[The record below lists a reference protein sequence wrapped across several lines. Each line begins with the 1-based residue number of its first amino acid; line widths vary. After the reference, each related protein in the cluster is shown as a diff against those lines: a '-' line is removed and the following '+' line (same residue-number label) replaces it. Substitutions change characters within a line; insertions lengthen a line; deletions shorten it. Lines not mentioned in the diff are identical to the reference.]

1 MGSAMARRPFQSTPH
16 ARLLRHFYDGVASID
31 GWLSSRCRV
40 FRAQERS
47 AGSWRREGSAASGE
61 LCNPGEL
68 RLWFL
73 CLSLRPASRVHFGP
87 IYSAWRSP
95 AFCVARV
102 AGIYGRGA
110 LCAAKLAE
118 ADGFLA
124 ASSKR
129 TSSRSTGWTRCVVRH
144 RGWFSNGRDLLGCRG
159 AFAQLGSVPSGRL
172 FRSRDP
178 AVDRPLLPIAICRIL
193 LRSFLLWHFV
203 RRDWP
208 VAAAKVRTGRPC
220 THHASAKCANHCNR
234 FHFDRPVRACIPGSA
249 AENWPRCRGGL
260 LLRPINSR
268 HVTTTDSRS
277 VVRRTRHGRATSPSC
292 AAFLE
297 LLRLA
302 RKPAGLR
309 QCSESGMM
317 GQSKNVANAT
327 NRCAEGSCFFDW
339 SRVTG

>member
-110 LCAAKLAE
+110 LCAAKLAD

-144 RGWFSNGRDLLGCRG
+144 RGWFSNGHHLLGCRS

-178 AVDRPLLPIAICRIL
+178 AVHRPLLPIAFCRIL
-193 LRSFLLWHFV
+193 LRTFLLCPFV
-203 RRDWP
+203 RYDWIVP
-208 VAAAKVRTGRPC
+208 ATKVRTGRHCP
-220 THHASAKCANHCNR
+220 HHAAAKCANHCPG
-234 FHFDRPVRACIPGSA
+234 FHFNRSVRACIPGSA
-249 AENWPRCRGGL
+249 GWNWPRCRGL
-260 LLRPINSR
+260 LLLHHVNPR
-268 HVTTTDSRS
+268 HVTTTDSRP
-277 VVRRTRHGRATSPSC
+277 VVRWTRHDRTIGSAHS
-292 AAFLE
+292 AFLG
-297 LLRLA
+297 LLYLA
-302 RKPAGLR
+302 RKPVGLR
-309 QCSESGMM
+309 ERSERPII
-317 GQSKNVANAT
+317 GQTTNGANAT
-327 NRCAEGSCFFDW
+327 RL
-339 SRVTG
+339 